1 MLALC
6 KCSNS
11 ARACTVRVSA
21 LLLRKLMPKPASCR
35 LYVAT
40 SPGATVV
47 AALALVRAFVS
58 FQLLAPKPKPASRDI
73 PGAANAPAVESQCS
87 IAVAAVGVLTAA
99 VLMCL
104 GRQTAN
110 ALQSSCMQQTG
121 QTSGGRQLYRLQA
134 KPGTLAA

>member
-6 KCSNS
+6 ECSNS
-11 ARACTVRVSA
+11 ARACTFRVSA
-21 LLLRKLMPKPASCR
+21 LLLRKLLPRPESCR

-40 SPGATVV
+40 SPGATV

-110 ALQSSCMQQTG
+110 ALQSSCMQRTG
-121 QTSGGRQLYRLQA
+121 QTSRGRQLYRLQA